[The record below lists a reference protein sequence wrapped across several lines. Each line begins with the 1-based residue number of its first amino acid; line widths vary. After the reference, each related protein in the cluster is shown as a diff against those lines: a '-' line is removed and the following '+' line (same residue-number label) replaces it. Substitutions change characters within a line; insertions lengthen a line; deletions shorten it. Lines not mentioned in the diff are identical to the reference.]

1 MSKVVLP
8 NYQDSI
14 LNVSNSLLKHYG
26 AKAHYSGQKELDAI
40 LNKKYRHIAVFLIDA
55 MGAKIIERHRPENS
69 FFRQHLL
76 KSITTVCP
84 STTSAATTAFLSG
97 QSPLVTGW
105 FGWQQY
111 FEKYGR
117 HIILFKNEDYYS
129 GEPLDTSILHND
141 LPYENIFEQIK
152 KAKPSVQTY
161 TSIFEDKKKKF
172 LKLNELIRLVK
183 KNFRKDEENF
193 TYAYYADL
201 DSLMHEVGPSHRK
214 AGRLLKRIERRIA
227 SLKRRMKDDC
237 LVIVIADHGQIEIED
252 YNIYDHKELLATISG
267 KPSIEGRFTSLNVI
281 DEVGFNDYYE
291 QHMKDYF
298 DLYAKE
304 EILNNHFFG
313 PEDVS
318 QHDKFFGNYFLLA
331 KSKYSLS
338 YHEEPVH
345 SHVGHHAGMTEEEM
359 MIPLIVF

>member
-1 MSKVVLP
+1 MSKVVYP

-26 AKAHYSGQKELDAI
+26 AKTHYNGQKELDAI

-69 FFRQHLL
+69 FFRQHML

-97 QSPLVTGW
+97 RSPLQTGW

-111 FEKYGR
+111 FDNYDR
-117 HIILFKNEDYYS
+117 HIILFKNEDYYTA
-129 GEPLDTSILHND
+129 EALNTDIINND

-152 KAKPSVQTY
+152 KAKPEVVTY
-161 TSIFEDKKKKF
+161 TSIFENRKRKF
-172 LKLNELIRLVK
+172 LRLNELVRLVK

-193 TYAYYADL
+193 TYAYYTEL
-201 DSLMHEVGPSHRK
+201 DSLMHDVGPSHRK
-214 AGRLLKRIERRIA
+214 SGRLLKRIERRIA
-227 SLKRRMKDDC
+227 SLKKKMGDDC

-252 YNIYDHKELLATISG
+252 YNVFDHKELPATISG
-267 KPSIEGRFTSLNVI
+267 KPGIEGRFTTLNVV
-281 DEVGFNDYYE
+281 DEKSFKNYYE
-291 QHMKDYF
+291 KHMKEYF
-298 DLYAKE
+298 EMFTKE
-304 EILNNHFFG
+304 EIMQKHFFG
-313 PEDVS
+313 VEDKTD
-318 QHDKFFGNYFLLA
+318 HERFFGNYFLLA
-331 KSKYSLS
+331 KDKYSIS
-338 YHEEPVH
+338 YHEEEVH
-345 SHVGHHAGMTEEEM
+345 LHIGHHAGMTEEEM